1 MNFAGDVFKSPY
13 GPLLQQLISGQS
25 PDGGIIDLLHRPNPS
40 GSTFIVPPRT
50 SNADIDQ
57 AILFGSGLVNKEIV

>member
-1 MNFAGDVFKSPY
+1 MNFAGDVFNSPY

-25 PDGGIIDLLHRPNPS
+25 LDGELTDLLHRPNPS

-50 SNADIDQ
+50 SDADIDQ
-57 AILFGSGLVNKEIV
+57 AILRRSGLLNRF